1 MSTKWMVWN
10 VVLVKIVKRK
20 QIIYFRIVRKTLQ
33 HTWDFLNVPLSQILH
48 KYQNHRAGVH
58 GLRLSIFSGRTCA
71 KHRQEYGIQWKR
83 KRRTCCHSLH
93 KQSQSGIIASGITF
107 IQSREIW
114 MKLSTHFPTGSGKK
128 KLPLPNDIILNKPKI
143 FI

>member
-1 MSTKWMVWN
+1 MDGLKCSFGENCKEKADNILQNCKKNTSAHLRFFKCTSESDFV
-10 VVLVKIVKRK
+10 
-20 QIIYFRIVRKTLQ
+20 QIPESLCWCAWVEAV
-33 HTWDFLNVPLSQILH
+33 N
-48 KYQNHRAGVH
+48 
-58 GLRLSIFSGRTCA
+58 TCA